1 MAQNNIRDSEPAYLL
16 QGGDLLDGT
25 GGDAAKDSLL
35 IEGGIVRACGEQADQ
50 QATSMK
56 SVHTIDATG
65 CTVMPGLIDSHCHIT
80 FDQPESN
87 DELFFHRREG
97 LAAIV
102 AAVNAQKVLRAGVT
116 SFFDADCIF
125 NVGLDLRDAIEAGVV
140 PGPRMAT
147 GGNVLITSVG
157 GTAGRLLPDSG
168 RRGYA
173 VIVSTSDEI
182 VREVRSQIKAGA
194 DWIKVHVSGL
204 PMRGKAHGEIQAW
217 SLDELKLVCDTAHG
231 MGVPVV
237 GHCRNAS
244 STRDAAIAG
253 FDMILHATNMDGEAL
268 TALIDAKTPIV
279 PTLTF
284 QANLVDFGHQVGADP
299 MLQQVFRDEIANSA
313 VTLKQAYDEGVPLL
327 SGSESGFS
335 LTPYGEWHHRE
346 MQIFV
351 EHLGLSA
358 EEAIHC
364 ATGAGAR
371 ALQMDGEIGCLLPG
385 YHADVLVVQGEVLK
399 DLSLLG
405 DRSNITHIF
414 KDGKSIDLGSPLPD
428 QWHIPDWRLTKF
440 SEQVLMQ
447 EVAYGRQD

>member
-1 MAQNNIRDSEPAYLL
+1 MAHNYSQLTEQAYLL
-16 QGGDLLDGT
+16 RHGDVFDGT
-25 GGDAAKDSLL
+25 GAPVIRESVLL
-35 IEGGIVRACGEQADQ
+35 ESGVVRAKGEQAEQ
-50 QATSMK
+50 LAK
-56 SVHTIDATG
+56 SLESIEIIDATD

-102 AAVNAQKVLRAGVT
+102 ASVNAQKVLRAGVT

-140 PGPRMAT
+140 EGPRMAT

-173 VIVSTSDEI
+173 VIVSTADEI
-182 VREVRSQIKAGA
+182 VREVRQQIKSGT

-204 PMRGKAHGEIQAW
+204 PMRGKARGEIQAW

-253 FDMILHATNMDGEAL
+253 FDMILHATNMDDEAL
-268 TALIDAKTPIV
+268 AAIIEAKTPIV

-284 QANLVDFGHQVGADP
+284 QANLVDFGHRVGADP
-299 MLQQVFRDEIANSA
+299 ALQQVFRDEISNSA
-313 VTLKQAYDEGVPLL
+313 VTLKQAYDEGVPFLC
-327 SGSESGFS
+327 GSESGFS

-351 EHLGLSA
+351 EHLGMSPL
-358 EEAIHC
+358 EALHC

-371 ALQMDGEIGCLLPG
+371 ALQKEGEIGCLLEG
-385 YHADVLVVQGEVLK
+385 YQADVMIVQGKVTD
-399 DLSLLG
+399 DLGMLG
-405 DRSNITHIF
+405 DKRNIVKLF
-414 KDGKSIDLGSPLPD
+414 KAGREIDLHSPLPS
-428 QWHIPDWRLTKF
+428 QWNISGWRLSKF
-440 SEQVLMQ
+440 SDQALTQ
-447 EVAYGRQD
+447 ALAYQDS